1 MLAVRNMNGLCQ
13 CGCGRMRN
21 AHYPTCCPDCI
32 IDGNHTIRCNQRNHQ
47 AISKQYLTCGPSS
60 FQTIPVFNSKPKTK
74 KAVSTPHVIIG
85 ARCGPNSWSITP
97 IGFRYG
103 NTRQPHI
110 DTKGVQPS
118 QQQFDVGEAYVG
130 GKGSKAIMRDLIDQS
145 GENTGYHVT
154 VYYENGQRTAHH
166 QLKNF
171 S

>member
-32 IDGNHTIRCNQRNHQ
+32 IDGNHTIRCNQRNPQ
-47 AISKQYLTCGPSS
+47 AISKQYLSIRQSS
-60 FQTIPVFNSKPKTK
+60 SQTIPVFNSMPKTK
-74 KAVSTPHVIIG
+74 KAVSAPHVIIG

-110 DTKGVQPS
+110 NTKGVQPS
-118 QQQFDVGEAYVG
+118 QQQFNVGPAYVG

-145 GENTGYHVT
+145 GRNTGYHVT
-154 VYYENGQRTAHH
+154 VYYENGQGTAHH

-171 S
+171 L

>member
-32 IDGNHTIRCNQRNHQ
+32 IDGNHTIRCNQRNPR
-47 AISKQYLTCGPSS
+47 AISKQ
-60 FQTIPVFNSKPKTK
+60 
-74 KAVSTPHVIIG
+74 AVSAPHVIIG

-103 NTRQPHI
+103 NTRKPHI

-118 QQQFDVGEAYVG
+118 QQQFNVGPAYVG

-154 VYYENGQRTAHH
+154 VYYEKGQSTAHH

-171 S
+171 L